1 MSNRI
6 SVMPCRSLR
15 ICREISGHM
24 GLEMLCWTM
33 ELLSTIS
40 TTALFAETKISA
52 SVSLL
57 CGYTISSDPVGASF
71 ESPCF
76 GWQALTVLS
85 TKEASKTRFRGII
98 FYRRVTAGW
107 VFDEERTFTTCG
119 GEGNASPHV
128 SH

>member
-1 MSNRI
+1 
-6 SVMPCRSLR
+6 
-15 ICREISGHM
+15 
-24 GLEMLCWTM
+24 MLCWTM

-98 FYRRVTAGW
+98 FYRRVTEGW

-128 SH
+128 SHRPSSRDQAFPRPTALRRSLWSVAPAI